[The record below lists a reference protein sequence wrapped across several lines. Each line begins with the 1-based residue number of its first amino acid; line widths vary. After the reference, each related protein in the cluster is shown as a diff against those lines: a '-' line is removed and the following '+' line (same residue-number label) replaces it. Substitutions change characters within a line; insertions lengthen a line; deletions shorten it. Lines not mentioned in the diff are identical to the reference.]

1 MKWIHCLLFLG
12 SLLLLTLISYE
23 AKVVKMPQE
32 IETFVWKVSEQ
43 HELGIPLLTIVQPD
57 PIPDPKPRPDPPE
70 NSRPT
75 PL

>member
-1 MKWIHCLLFLG
+1 MKRIHCLLFFG
-12 SLLLLTLISYE
+12 YLLLLTPISDE
-23 AKVVKMPQE
+23 AKVVEMSQE

-43 HELGIPLLTIVQPD
+43 HELGIPILTIVQPD

-70 NSRPT
+70 NPRPT